1 MDSSFIKADIFFA
14 VTTAAVI
21 ILTGLAV
28 AVLVYIIGIVRTI
41 KKISATAKRGA
52 ESVVEGITEAKESMS
67 QDGYILSNIFDIFK
81 KVAQKRSHSKS
92 KTKK

>member
-28 AVLVYIIGIVRTI
+28 AILVYIISIVRTI
-41 KKISATAKRGA
+41 KKISTTAKRGA

-67 QDGYILSNIFDIFK
+67 RDGYILSNIFDIFK